1 MAGRIQSVQRHP
13 RAPRHNHTTL
23 FRGMPRLFLHRSFV
37 VQILRRSPTDRNTLL
52 DYTAYRSVKSIHLAI
67 TSILAL
73 ILSFMIVPAKA
84 QTEVVLV
91 SNWSQSVNAT
101 SMVDDERLQTFT
113 TGSHAEGYI
122 LTRIEL
128 DFVLKTTTD
137 SFTVHLWTASG
148 NRPGNR
154 IAILETSEVAVG
166 EPTVFKSSSPV
177 VLEPDTL
184 YFLHVT
190 VKNPNDVLI
199 LKATKSGAEDRS
211 RESTS
216 WQIADDSIHIPTFG
230 STEWITEASVM
241 KIRIFGYG
249 RGIAQ
254 AGSR

>member
-1 MAGRIQSVQRHP
+1 MAGRMQGIQRYP
-13 RAPRHNHTTL
+13 RTSKHNHTTL
-23 FRGMPRLFLHRSFV
+23 FRDTARLF
-37 VQILRRSPTDRNTLL
+37 VQRRFIVQLLCNSPTDRNTLP
-52 DYTAYRSVKSIHLAI
+52 DDTDGRCVRSRYFAI
-67 TSILAL
+67 ALILAL
-73 ILSFMIVPAKA
+73 FLSFMNVPAKG

-113 TGSHAEGYI
+113 TGSHSEGYV

-137 SFTVHLWTASG
+137 SFTVHLWSASG

-166 EPTVFKSSSPV
+166 EPTVFTSASRV
-177 VLEPDTL
+177 ILEPDSL
-184 YFLHVT
+184 YFLHLT
-190 VKNPNDVLI
+190 VKHPNDLLI

-211 RESTS
+211 RESAT
-216 WQIADDSIHIPTFG
+216 WQIADDSIHIPSVG
-230 STEWITEASVM
+230 STEWVAEASVM

-249 RGIAQ
+249 RGVAQ

>member
-1 MAGRIQSVQRHP
+1 MAGRMQGVQRYP
-13 RAPRHNHTTL
+13 RTPRHNHTTL
-23 FRGMPRLFLHRSFV
+23 FRETARFFSQRSSIA
-37 VQILRRSPTDRNTLL
+37 QTLSNSPTECNTLP
-52 DYTAYRSVKSIHLAI
+52 DNTDGRCVKSIYFAI
-67 TSILAL
+67 ASMFAL
-73 ILSFMIVPAKA
+73 FLSLMNVPVKGQA
-84 QTEVVLV
+84 EVVLV

-113 TGSHAEGYI
+113 TGSHAEGYV

-154 IAILETSEVAVG
+154 IAILETSEVEVG

-177 VLEPDTL
+177 MLEPDSL
-184 YFLHVT
+184 YFLHLT
-190 VKNPNDVLI
+190 VKHPNDVLI

-211 RESTS
+211 RESAT
-216 WQIADDSIHIPTFG
+216 WQIADDSIHIPSVG
-230 STEWITEASVM
+230 STEWVTEESVM

-249 RGIAQ
+249 RGFAQ
-254 AGSR
+254 AESR